1 MSTKNQLSSGAPEP
15 RFQDNNGLG
24 IGPWIVQECGRG
36 GAKHIEC
43 KTEAEAKAFAK
54 SMCAKRG
61 LIVAVCQVRY
71 IYERLAVTEHVV
83 TEEAE
88 AKEGG
93 SAE

>member
-1 MSTKNQLSSGAPEP
+1 MSTKNQLLNGAPEP

-83 TEEAE
+83 TPEGEDT
-88 AKEGG
+88 EGG
-93 SAE
+93 QAE